1 MQLAL
6 YSMNPSKL
14 FGFNFGS
21 KSKIEKQA
29 RDVRE
34 FARAEGVPVSDILV
48 AINRASYSKAK

>member
-1 MQLAL
+1 
-6 YSMNPSKL
+6 MNPSKL